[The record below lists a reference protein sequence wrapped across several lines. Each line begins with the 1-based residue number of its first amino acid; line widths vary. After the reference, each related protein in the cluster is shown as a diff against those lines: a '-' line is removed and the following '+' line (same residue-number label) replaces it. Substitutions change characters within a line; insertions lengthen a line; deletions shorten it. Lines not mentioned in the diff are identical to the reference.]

1 MKSFLDSLEC
11 CGVDAHKAQIL
22 GEDMPFISGSALMM
36 AIQAV
41 DAKINEIS
49 KQMAEGCDIA
59 GVGETD
65 QLLLGY
71 EKALQEL
78 QAGYE
83 EALRTSSNLPPYE
96 LLVSR

>member
-1 MKSFLDSLEC
+1 MHLLNAST
-11 CGVDAHKAQIL
+11 
-22 GEDMPFISGSALMM
+22 LMM

-49 KQMAEGCDIA
+49 KQLEEGYDIDD
-59 GVGETD
+59 VGEMD
-65 QLLLGY
+65 LLLLSY

-78 QAGYE
+78 RVGYE
-83 EALRTSSNLPPYE
+83 EALRTASNLPPYE

>member
-1 MKSFLDSLEC
+1 
-11 CGVDAHKAQIL
+11 
-22 GEDMPFISGSALMM
+22 MPDISGSTLMM

-49 KQMAEGCDIA
+49 KQLEEDNDIED
-59 GVGETD
+59 VGEVD
-65 QLLLGY
+65 LLLLGY

-78 QAGYE
+78 RVGYE
-83 EALRTSSNLPPYE
+83 EALQTASNLPPYE